1 MYQIMFIGGMA
12 GTFIFFLLSVFLFV
26 KNDVRKRIGDL
37 TGANARKAIKE
48 SYEKSHKNQ
57 KVLEGESAEIMIR
70 EKPAQKD
77 SVKKSLKVEKKH
89 KTEEWALGD
98 EATELLNDS
107 RDLEEA
113 TELLQTEIGD
123 EATEL
128 LQTNDIGEE
137 VTELLQ
143 TNIGDDATELLRYDN
158 DPEATDVLYQY
169 QDEETELLSQ
179 EETAVLL
186 QNVTETLVGEESTEP
201 LYEEVNISEGDMD
214 SILNG
219 AVNSGE
225 EMVAMP
231 DIFEVEED
239 VTVVHTDETI

>member
-1 MYQIMFIGGMA
+1 MDMYQIMFIGGMA
-12 GTFIFFLLSVFLFV
+12 GTFIFFLLSVLLFI
-26 KNDVRKRIGDL
+26 KNDVRKKIGDL

-57 KVLEGESAEIMIR
+57 KGLEGEALKITVR
-70 EKPAQKD
+70 ENENRKD
-77 SVKKSLKVEKKH
+77 SVKKTLKTQKKH
-89 KTEEWALGD
+89 KNEEWALGD
-98 EATELLNDS
+98 EATELLQNVHDM
-107 RDLEEA
+107 DEA
-113 TELLQTEIGD
+113 TELLQTNASED

-128 LQTNDIGEE
+128 LQTNDIGDEA
-137 VTELLQ
+137 TELLQ
-143 TNIGDDATELLRYDN
+143 SDN

-179 EETAVLL
+179 DETAVLL

-219 AVNSGE
+219 AVNAGE
-225 EMVAMP
+225 EIVTMP

-239 VTVVHTDETI
+239 LMVVHADATI